1 MKFKLL
7 ILGMFVIG
15 AFLRL
20 YNFENRLVFGPEQA
34 ISLMNSAAN
43 LEKFSL
49 LGEYNLQ
56 RTTSTG
62 LNLIHGPLFSYF
74 LLPFIVVFNYR
85 VFPISLVFP
94 ILNLLTA
101 LALFMVTSKLFG
113 KLIAALS
120 LSYFLF
126 SSLMIYHSLFI
137 WIYNPI
143 PLLGVLTVWFFSRPS
158 TFWLGVVSGIGFSL
172 QYPYLFFALFTL
184 GLICYLSA
192 RKARS
197 ILVFSFGFL
206 LANFTKVIFDFRHEF
221 FHLKVF
227 WQFFLDV
234 YVRHSVTAPTYY
246 YHYLQLFPIF
256 CIIIAFLTVGLYK
269 INKFVALLALVLYLF
284 VNLKLPL
291 LNLKKPVGMPAGI
304 TLRTLE
310 NAANFIAKDNPPAKF
325 NLVTLW
331 DFDTRANPLRY
342 LMKYYYQ
349 LTPAGYENYN
359 DVDILYAFAPENY
372 DIVNPHVW
380 ELTVFHPYQVT
391 DLKINASGYRLY
403 KLSQ

>member
-1 MKFKLL
+1 MKYKLL
-7 ILGMFVIG
+7 ILGMFIIG

-20 YNFENRLVFGPEQA
+20 YNFEDRLVFGPEQA
-34 ISLMNSAAN
+34 ISLMTSAAN
-43 LEKFSL
+43 LKKFSL

-74 LLPFIVVFNYR
+74 LLPFIVAFNYR
-85 VFPISLVFP
+85 VLPISLIFP

-101 LALFMVTSKLFG
+101 LALFVVTSKLFG

-120 LSYFLF
+120 LFYFLF

-143 PLLGVLTVWFFSRPS
+143 PLLGVLTVWFFSAPS
-158 TFWLGVVSGIGFSL
+158 AFWLGVISGIGFSL
-172 QYPYLFFALFTL
+172 QYPYLFFALLTL

-192 RKARS
+192 RKAIS
-197 ILVFSFGFL
+197 IFLFSSGFL
-206 LANFTKVIFDFRHEF
+206 LANFTRIIFDFRHEF
-221 FHLKVF
+221 FHLKVL

-234 YVRHSVTAPTYY
+234 YIRHSVAAPTYY
-246 YHYLQLFPIF
+246 YHYLQLFPVF
-256 CIIIAFLTVGLYK
+256 CILIALLTAGLYRT
-269 INKFVALLALVLYLF
+269 NKYFALMALALYLF
-284 VNLKLPL
+284 VNLKSPS
-291 LNLKKPVGMPAGI
+291 MPARL

-310 NAANFIAKDNPPAKF
+310 TAADLIAKDNPPAKF

-342 LMKYYYQ
+342 LLKYYYH
-349 LTPAGYENYN
+349 LTPAGYENYK
-359 DVDILYAFAPENY
+359 DVDTLYAFAPENY
-372 DIVNPHVW
+372 DIMNPHVW

-391 DLKINASGYRLY
+391 DLKINAPGYRLY